1 MKIVELIN
9 KLNEIGY
16 DENTE
21 LTFGF
26 VNRENGN
33 WYEVSF
39 DEINYGIDLTGEPY
53 HNDVINIDI
62 DVDSVEEYQKEKSD
76 SAVESFVNEIQ
87 EVLNRYQRK
96 LVF

>member
-33 WYEVSF
+33 WYEASF

-53 HNDVINIDI
+53 HNDAINIDI

-76 SAVESFVNEIQ
+76 SAVESFVDEIQ
-87 EVLNRYQRK
+87 EILNKYQRK
-96 LVF
+96 LIF

>member
-1 MKIVELIN
+1 MKVVELIK

-26 VNRENGN
+26 VNRENIN
-33 WYEVSF
+33 WYEAPF

-53 HNDVINIDI
+53 HNDVINIDV
-62 DVDSVEEYQKEKSD
+62 DVDSVEEYQKEKAD
-76 SAVESFVNEIQ
+76 SAVESFVDEIR
-87 EVLNRYQRK
+87 EVLNRHIRR
-96 LVF
+96 VNF

>member
-1 MKIVELIN
+1 MKVVELIN

-26 VNRENGN
+26 ADGN
-33 WYEVSF
+33 TGEWYKAPF
-39 DEINYGIDLTGEPY
+39 DEIIYGIDLTGEPY

-62 DVDSVEEYQKEKSD
+62 DVDSVKEYQKDKAEC
-76 SAVESFVNEIQ
+76 AVIDIVEEMQ
-87 EVLNRYQRK
+87 YVLNKYQRN
-96 LVF
+96 LIF

>member
-1 MKIVELIN
+1 MKVVELIN

-26 VNRENGN
+26 TDGN
-33 WYEVSF
+33 TGEWYTAPF

-53 HNDVINIDI
+53 HNDVINIDV
-62 DVDSVEEYQKEKSD
+62 DVDSVKEYQKDKAEC
-76 SAVESFVNEIQ
+76 AVIDIVEEMQ
-87 EVLNRYQRK
+87 DVLNKYQRK
-96 LVF
+96 LIF

>member
-1 MKIVELIN
+1 MKVVELIK

-26 VNRENGN
+26 ADGN
-33 WYEVSF
+33 TGEWYNAPF
-39 DEINYGIDLTGEPY
+39 DEITYGIDLTGEPY
-53 HNDVINIDI
+53 HNDVINIDV

-76 SAVESFVNEIQ
+76 SAVESFVDEIQ
-87 EVLNRYQRK
+87 EVLNKYQRK
-96 LVF
+96 LIF

>member
-1 MKIVELIN
+1 MKVVELIK

-26 VNRENGN
+26 SNKENGN
-33 WYEVSF
+33 WYEAQF
-39 DEINYGIDLTGEPY
+39 DEISYGIDLTGEPY

-76 SAVESFVNEIQ
+76 SAVEDFVDEIQ
-87 EVLNRYQRK
+87 QVLNGHKREIII
-96 LVF
+96 